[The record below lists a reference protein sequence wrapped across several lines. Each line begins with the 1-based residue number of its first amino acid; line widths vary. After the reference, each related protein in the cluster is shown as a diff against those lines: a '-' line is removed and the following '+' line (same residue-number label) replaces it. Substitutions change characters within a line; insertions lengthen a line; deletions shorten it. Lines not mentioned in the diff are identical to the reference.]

1 MRKITSIDQLE
12 ELRREICSSRDP
24 NQLRITV
31 CGGTGCRANGSFEL
45 AQALANELATRG
57 LKERVELKLSG
68 CHGFCQQGPVVV
80 IDPQGIFYRKVGL
93 EDRDRDIRDIIE
105 ATIIHHRPVDRLLY
119 DDPQSGKKI
128 ARYDEIPF
136 YARQTRIALRNNGK
150 IDPNSIEDYI
160 AADGYAALSKVLSAH
175 PDEVI
180 DWISRSGLR
189 GRGGGGFPTGK
200 KWRLCRNATD
210 RSMRYIICNADEG
223 DPGAFMDR
231 SIMEGD
237 PLSVLEGMTIGA
249 YAMSHGICS
258 AEGYIYIRAEY
269 PLAVDNVR
277 HAIKQAEAMGTL
289 GDDILGTDFSFHI
302 KVKEGAGAFVCGE
315 ETALMAS
322 IEGKRGMPRSRPPFP
337 ANSGLFGKPS
347 NINNVETWVNVPAIV
362 DHGPEWYAGIGTS
375 TSSGTKVFSLVGK
388 VRNCGLVEVP
398 MGISLREI
406 VFDIGGGIPGD
417 KRIKAVQTGGPSGGC
432 IPAKLLD
439 MPVDYEKLAEA
450 GSIMGS
456 GGMVVMDEDI
466 CMVDI
471 ARYFVE
477 FTQNESCGKCVP
489 CRLGTKQMLSI
500 LNRITGGQGKPGDID
515 LLGELGSAMKK
526 GALCGLGQT
535 APNPVLTTIRY
546 FRDEYE
552 AHIKRGKCPAVVC
565 RGLVKAPCSHT
576 CPAGIDVP
584 RYVRY
589 IAAGHYAN
597 ALDVIREKIPFPSV
611 CGYICFHPC
620 EAKCRRGQIDDPI
633 AVRALKRFAAEHG
646 MRRRKK
652 RTPRA
657 KPTGKHIAVVG
668 SGPAGLTAA
677 YYLGKLGHQ
686 ITVFERNPEL
696 GGMLRTGIPSFRLPR
711 AMIDREI
718 NAIKKAGGIRIRR
731 NVSVGS
737 VNKLLKK
744 GYDVVLLAYGAQQ
757 GLKMGID
764 GEDAPG
770 VFDCLNLLKRVNS
783 GERVEFGNTVAVIG
797 GGSSAMDSARIALR
811 QGAKQVI
818 VVYRRTRN
826 EMPAADEEVEEA
838 LAEGVKMDFLVSP
851 VRIEQG
857 QRGLVLKCVRM
868 RQGPV
873 DTSGRRRPVP
883 TVGTEFDREVD
894 AVIMAVGQTP
904 EHMVNAGY
912 EVDGQGRIKVDEMT
926 LATSCK
932 GVFAAGDVVTG
943 PASVI
948 EAIAAG
954 REAARAIDRSLGGE
968 GKIEEVLAPLEEG
981 QTGGMLEEQEAQ
993 HRVEIPKRPTIER
1006 IADGGLVE
1014 LGYVEEA
1021 AVAEAGRCLRC
1032 DLEDMRE

>member
-1 MRKITSIDQLE
+1 MTFK
-12 ELRREICSSRDP
+12 EIQQKARSVWKEFAGEDH
-24 NQLRITV
+24 LRILV
-31 CGGTGCRANGSFEL
+31 GTGTCGRAAGAVEVTEAIRDWL
-45 AQALANELATRG
+45 KRERIEARVYEVGCLG
-57 LKERVELKLSG
+57 LCYAEPLVELG
-68 CHGFCQQGPVVV
+68 
-80 IDPQGIFYRKVGL
+80 
-93 EDRDRDIRDIIE
+93 
-105 ATIIHHRPVDRLLY
+105 RPGAPRLLY
-119 DDPQSGKKI
+119 GNVTIENVERMLHDYYKEGRLRSDLTLAVMGEKSIDG
-128 ARYDEIPF
+128 IP
-136 YARQTRIALRNNGK
+136 ALMDHPMLQRQVRVVLRNCGL
-150 IDPNSIEDYI
+150 IDPGNIDHYL
-160 AADGYAALSKVLSAH
+160 ARGGYAGLAKTLAMPPDKVI
-175 PDEVI
+175 EEI
-180 DWISRSGLR
+180 NKSGLR
-189 GRGGGGFPTGK
+189 GRGGAGFPTGM
-200 KWRLCRNATD
+200 KWAYCRRAAGD
-210 RSMRYIICNADEG
+210 QKYMICNADEG

-231 SIMEGD
+231 AVIESD
-237 PLSVLEGMTIGA
+237 PHSVIEGMTIASYAIGA
-249 YAMSHGICS
+249 S
-258 AEGYIYIRAEY
+258 EGYVYVRAEY
-269 PLAVDNVR
+269 PLAIERLKNAIVQAKAYDLLGDNVLDSGHR
-277 HAIKQAEAMGTL
+277 
-289 GDDILGTDFSFHI
+289 FHI
-302 KVKEGAGAFVCGE
+302 KLKEGAGAFVCGE
-315 ETALMAS
+315 ETALLAS
-322 IEGKRGMPRSRPPFP
+322 IEGKRGMPRPRPPFP
-337 ANSGLFGKPS
+337 AQEGLHGKPT
-347 NINNVETWVNVPAIV
+347 NINNVETLANVPAIME
-362 DHGPEWYAGIGTS
+362 HGSEWFSRHGTAKS
-375 TSSGTKVFSLVGK
+375 RGTKTFALAGK
-388 VRNCGLVEVP
+388 IVRTGLIEVP
-398 MGISLREI
+398 LGISLGEI
-406 VFDIGGGIPGD
+406 VFEIGGGIPGN
-417 KRIKAVQTGGPSGGC
+417 KKIKAVQTGGPSGGC
-432 IPAKLLD
+432 IPARLLD

-466 CMVDI
+466 CMADI

-477 FTQNESCGKCVP
+477 FTHGESCGKCVP
-489 CRLGTKQMLSI
+489 CRLGTSQMLSI
-500 LNRITGGQGKPGDID
+500 LNRITGGQGKPEDID
-515 LLGELGSAMKK
+515 LLGELGAAIKK
-526 GALCGLGQT
+526 GSLCGLGQT

-589 IAAGHYAN
+589 IAAGRYAD
-597 ALDVIREKIPFPSV
+597 ALDVIMEKIPFPSI
-611 CGYICFHPC
+611 CGYVCFHPC
-620 EAKCRRGQIDDPI
+620 ETKCRRGQLDDPV
-633 AVRALKRFAAEHG
+633 AVRALKRFVAEHG
-646 MRRRKK
+646 VRLRKK

-677 YYLGKLGHQ
+677 YYLGKRGHQ

-696 GGMLRTGIPSFRLPR
+696 GGTLRTGIPPFRLPR
-711 AMIDREI
+711 EVIDREI

-737 VNKLLKK
+737 VNKLLQK
-744 GYDVVLLAYGAQQ
+744 GYDAVLLAHGAHQ

-783 GERVEFGNTVAVIG
+783 GERVELGNTVAVIG

-811 QGAKQVI
+811 QGAQKAM

-838 LAEGVKMDFLVSP
+838 LAEGVAMEFLVSP

-857 QRGLVLKCVRM
+857 PRALVLKCVRM
-868 RQGPV
+868 KQGPV

-883 TVGTEFDREVD
+883 TEGTEFDREVD
-894 AVIMAVGQTP
+894 SVIMAVGQTP
-904 EHMVNAGY
+904 ETMVNAGY
-912 EVDGQGRIKVDEMT
+912 EVDRQGRIKVDEMT
-926 LATSCK
+926 LATSCP

-954 REAARAIDRSLGGE
+954 REAARAIDRFLGGE
-968 GKIEEVLAPLEEG
+968 GRIEEVLAPLEKD
-981 QTGGMLEEQEAQ
+981 QIGGMLEEQEVQ
-993 HRVEIPKRPTIER
+993 PRVEIPKRPAAER

-1032 DLEDMRE
+1032 DLEAMRE